1 MMLDNHKAKG
11 TGHRLAPASRPHT
24 TLRKLQQQNRQ
35 FLTIGS
41 LGTDVACKLP
51 DAVAEWLVTETLKL
65 PAVGGAKLPAVASLI
80 ALICI
85 DAYHDDLEDRMAAK
99 GKRR

>member
-1 MMLDNHKAKG
+1 MLDNHKAKSIG
-11 TGHRLAPASRPHT
+11 QRLPTKARPHT
-24 TLRKLQQQNRQ
+24 TLRKLQQQNRE

-51 DAVAEWLVTETLKL
+51 TAVAEWLIAETLKL
-65 PAVGGAKLPAVASLI
+65 PAVGHAKLPSVASLI
-80 ALICI
+80 ALLCI
-85 DAYHDDLEDRMAAK
+85 DAYHDDLEERMASK

>member
-1 MMLDNHKAKG
+1 MLDNHKAEV
-11 TGHRLAPASRPHT
+11 TGQRLPTKARAHT
-24 TLRKLQQQNRQ
+24 TLRKLQQQNRE

-51 DAVAEWLVTETLKL
+51 TAVAEWLIAETLKL
-65 PAVGGAKLPAVASLI
+65 PAVGGAKLPSVASLI
-80 ALICI
+80 ALLCI
-85 DAYHDDLEDRMAAK
+85 DAYHDDLEERMASK

>member
-1 MMLDNHKAKG
+1 MLDNHKAKQPVIK
-11 TGHRLAPASRPHT
+11 ARPHT
-24 TLRKLQQQNRQ
+24 TLRKLQQQNRE

-51 DAVAEWLVTETLKL
+51 TAVAEWLIAETLKL
-65 PAVGGAKLPAVASLI
+65 PAVGHAKLPSVASLI

-85 DAYHDDLEDRMAAK
+85 DAYHDDFEERMASK

>member
-1 MMLDNHKAKG
+1 MLDNHKAKRPV
-11 TGHRLAPASRPHT
+11 TASRPHT

-65 PAVGGAKLPAVASLI
+65 PAVGGAKLPSVASLI
-80 ALICI
+80 ALLCI
-85 DAYHDDLEDRMAAK
+85 DAYHDDLEERMASK

>member
-1 MMLDNHKAKG
+1 MLDNHKTK
-11 TGHRLAPASRPHT
+11 RPAPASRPHT
-24 TLRKLQQQNRQ
+24 TLRKLQQQNRE

-65 PAVGGAKLPAVASLI
+65 PAVGGANLPAVSSLI

-85 DAYHDDLEDRMAAK
+85 DAYHDDLEERMASK